1 MGFQNI
7 EAIVGTDSTQLSF
20 INEYLE
26 ENPEKN
32 GMIVDVLSIIE
43 VKSGKGY
50 LLKTASFVC
59 FCWKKDKAIAYVLER
74 LDDAVEMSTPL
85 RIAVRTDI
93 TSKNG
98 FRLLVDEDEGYIWDK
113 NQDTYNIAY
122 DGKVFTKD
130 SPDLPPPLP
139 PAIKPP
145 SKRRRRN

>member
-1 MGFQNI
+1 MGFQNV
-7 EAIVGTDSTQLSF
+7 ESIVGTDSTQLSF

-32 GMIVDVLSIIE
+32 GMTVDVLSIVE

-50 LLKTASFVC
+50 LLKTASFLC
-59 FCWKKDKAIAYVLER
+59 FCWKKDKAIVYTLEK
-74 LDDAVEMSTPL
+74 LNDAREMSTPL
-85 RIAVRTDI
+85 RIAVRTDV

-98 FRLLVDEDEGYIWDK
+98 FRLLLDEDEGYIWHKDE
-113 NQDTYNIAY
+113 DTYNIAF
-122 DGKVFTKD
+122 DNQVFAKD

-145 SKRRRRN
+145 SKTRRRN